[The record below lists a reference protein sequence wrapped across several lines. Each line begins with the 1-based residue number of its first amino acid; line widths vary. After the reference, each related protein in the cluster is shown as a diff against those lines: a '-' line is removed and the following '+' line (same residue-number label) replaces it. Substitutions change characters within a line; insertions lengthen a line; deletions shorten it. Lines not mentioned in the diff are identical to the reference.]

1 MIYFVAFI
9 IVYTLHVLLK
19 LNWYM
24 TAVLGVFACVMIPFH
39 KKRYGVYLKNK
50 KRFFEV
56 SSYLDT
62 LLYAFVK
69 EEKVVLAI
77 WDVSQTLPQGEMK
90 SLVEKALDYMQMT
103 FNEIAVFQE
112 GLRLIEREYPCQ
124 RIRDVHQ
131 FMTHVEYYGGEIERP
146 VTLLLADKGRWERR
160 IQEAIAQRNKQFV
173 DVVLSVSAA
182 LMICGAIVYLPVM
195 DMDISQE
202 WIVQIFSVLV
212 IIIND
217 WIIYKAQK
225 YLMVDWIQI
234 QLTES
239 DDYYV
244 KKMQELREF
253 HEKKEK
259 RLSIF
264 LGGISA
270 VITIVF
276 FLCGNEWFVVLG
288 LLLTLFLFN
297 QHRVGKNLMRKN
309 LVKQIKY
316 AFPNWLLDIVL
327 LLQSENVQVALQKSK
342 EHVPGVLREELRLLI
357 NRLEQQPESSEPYHM
372 FLKEFEIPE
381 VHSAMGILYSL
392 SIGNSGNADKQI
404 SELVEK
410 NLTLLDDTERDL
422 LKSST
427 SGMYVLFL
435 LPVVVASFKLIVDM
449 VFLML
454 AFVKVPVV

>member
-39 KKRYGVYLKNK
+39 KKRYEVYLKNK

-103 FNEIAVFQE
+103 FKEIAVLQE

-372 FLKEFEIPE
+372 FLKEFGIPE

-410 NLTLLDDTERDL
+410 NLTLLDDTEREL